1 VIRLAEPAWLVVG
14 ALAVAAVVVW
24 LLRRRWQRYPVPGV
38 DGGNGSTSRF
48 AAGAVATASA
58 GVLAAAALAP
68 LAVSLARPQ
77 EVLSRTLERAEGIDM
92 VIALDVS
99 DSMGALD
106 FQPSDRLGV
115 AKEVIG
121 RFLADRPDDLFGLV
135 VFAGAA
141 VTMCPLTLD
150 HDVASRILDDVGLR
164 SLPGGTAIGMGLG
177 TAVSRLRGSEAS
189 SKVVILVTDGSSNA
203 GQLDPMTAAELAASE
218 NITVHTVLVG
228 RGGQVPVP
236 VVQVDP
242 RSGREVRR
250 AQRMEVEINPE
261 LLAEISRR
269 TGGTSFRAQDPEALA
284 QVFAEIDRMETTEF
298 TSTRLERIR
307 ERFDPWAFAAF
318 VLLVVAVALESS
330 VGGTPW

>member
-1 VIRLAEPAWLVVG
+1 MIRLAQPLC
-14 ALAVAAVVVW
+14 LAVAAFAFGAAALW
-24 LLRRRWQRYPVPGV
+24 MLRRRWQRYPVPGV
-38 DGGNGSTSRF
+38 GDGERPARALAMGAIATG
-48 AAGAVATASA
+48 AAGL
-58 GVLAAAALAP
+58 LAAAALVP

-99 DSMGALD
+99 DSMAALD
-106 FQPSDRLGV
+106 FQPSDRLEV

-121 RFLADRPDDLFGLV
+121 RFLADRPDDRFGLV

-141 VTMCPLTLD
+141 VTVCPLTLD
-150 HDVASRILDDVGLR
+150 HDVAARILADVGLR

-177 TAVSRLRGSEAS
+177 TAVSRLRGSDAS

-203 GQLDPMTAAELAASE
+203 GQLDPMTAADLAASE
-218 NITVHTVLVG
+218 HITVHTVLVG
-228 RGGQVPVP
+228 RGGEVPVP

-242 RSGREVRR
+242 RTGREVRR
-250 AQRMEVEINPE
+250 VQRMEVEINPE

-284 QVFAEIDRMETTEF
+284 RVFAEIDRMETTEF
-298 TSTRLERIR
+298 TSTRLERVR
-307 ERFDPWAFAAF
+307 ERFEPWAFAAF
-318 VLLVVAVALESS
+318 VLLVAAIAVETSA
-330 VGGTPW
+330 GGTPW

>member
-1 VIRLAEPAWLVVG
+1 VIRLAEPVWLSVG

-38 DGGNGSTSRF
+38 DRSDGSARRIAVGGF
-48 AAGAVATASA
+48 ATAAA

-121 RFLADRPDDLFGLV
+121 RFLSDRPDDRFGLV

-141 VTMCPLTLD
+141 VTVCPLTLD
-150 HDVASRILDDVGLR
+150 HDVAARILADIGLR
-164 SLPGGTAIGMGLG
+164 TLPGGTAIGMGLG

-242 RSGREVRR
+242 RSGREVHRV
-250 AQRMEVEINPE
+250 QRMEVEINPE

-307 ERFDPWAFAAF
+307 ERFEPWAFAAF
-318 VLLVVAVALESS
+318 VLLVAAVALESS
-330 VGGTPW
+330 AGGTPW

>member
-1 VIRLAEPAWLVVG
+1 MIRLAEPAWLVVG

-38 DGGNGSTSRF
+38 SGGNGSTSRF
-48 AAGAVATASA
+48 AVGAVATASA

-121 RFLADRPDDLFGLV
+121 RFLADRPDDRFGLV

-250 AQRMEVEINPE
+250 VQRMEVEINPE

-307 ERFDPWAFAAF
+307 ERFDPWAFAAL
-318 VLLVVAVALESS
+318 VLLVAAVALESS